1 MGDVMRKL
9 LLGSTALLALAVS
22 APVMAAD
29 LPAAPVYKAPA
40 LVPLPVYDWT
50 GFYVGVN
57 GGYSWGK
64 SATDYTVTGFAPFST
79 SQSMNGWVF
88 GGQAGYNWQFN
99 RNWIFG
105 LEADLQATGQ
115 HGTAALP
122 GLSTTV
128 TIPCLPTTN
137 ICFPTVTTTTTTGSV
152 EQKLP
157 WLGTARA
164 RLGFLPADRWML
176 YVTGGLAFG
185 EVETSAAASSTTTTT
200 LGLGGPVVGTTT
212 ATAAASANTTRAG
225 WTVGAGSE
233 WVISG
238 PWTAKVEYL
247 YVDLGNVS
255 NNFTFAGLPGA
266 PVVTTSS
273 HVTDNIVRVGLN
285 YRFGGPVVAKY

>member
-1 MGDVMRKL
+1 MRKF
-9 LLGSTALLALAVS
+9 LLGSTALLALGIS
-22 APVMAAD
+22 APAMAAD
-29 LPAAPVYKAPA
+29 LPAPVYKAPVMA
-40 LVPLPVYDWT
+40 PAPWYDWT
-50 GFYVGVN
+50 GFYVGLN

-79 SQSMNGWVF
+79 SQSMDGWVF

-99 RNWIFG
+99 HNWIFG
-105 LEADLQATGQ
+105 VEADLEATGQ
-115 HGTAALP
+115 RGTAALP
-122 GLSTTV
+122 GLAIGPICPVS
-128 TIPCLPTTN
+128 TN
-137 ICFPTVTTTTTTGSV
+137 IVICTTTTTTGSV

-185 EVETSAAASSTTTTT
+185 EIETNAAVSTTTSFSSVNGAPIGVPVTT
-200 LGLGGPVVGTTT
+200 
-212 ATAAASANTTRAG
+212 TAAASANTTRAG
-225 WTVGAGSE
+225 WTVGGGSE

-273 HVTDNIVRVGLN
+273 HVTDNIVRVGVN